1 VEVHEARVLLGV
13 DPSQGWDAVRLAY
26 RRLIREL
33 HPDHAGPATTHRA
46 AQLNEAYAVLAR
58 AARETTASA
67 ARAGA
72 PSPAPPP
79 PPPPPPPRPR
89 PEVHIDGGDTIVV
102 HAPPDEAF
110 TRLLEAGHAVG
121 SVSYVDRSGPIFE
134 VVVRYQGETCS
145 LLVTLQGRNDHT
157 EAICTVESMVR
168 AFQPPA
174 APIVRQLAAALD
186 TPWVSPPH
194 N

>member
-1 VEVHEARVLLGV
+1 MEVHEARVLLGV
-13 DPSQGWDAVRLAY
+13 DPGEGWEAVRLAY

-33 HPDHAGPATTHRA
+33 HPDHAGPATTRRA

-58 AARETTASA
+58 AARETASSG
-67 ARAGA
+67 ARAAAA
-72 PSPAPPP
+72 PPRPAPPP
-79 PPPPPPPRPR
+79 PPPPKPR
-89 PEVHIDGGDTIVV
+89 PEVRIDGGDTIVV

-110 TRLLEAGHAVG
+110 TRLLEAGHAIG
-121 SVSYVDRSGPIFE
+121 SVSYVDRSCAIFE
-134 VVVRYQGETCS
+134 VVVRHQGETCS

-157 EAICTVESMVR
+157 EAFCTVESMER
-168 AFQPPA
+168 AYQPSA
-174 APIVRQLAAALD
+174 APVVRQLAAALD